1 MRTRISIT
9 AIFLLLCIFAGKAD
23 AQPNFVTKERYL
35 FAVTERLLDSAIQY
49 LIQNDFVAL
58 QKLMDTGLVAFL
70 KPGIRVH
77 VTKIYWRGKAQI
89 RLPGSTISLWVTN
102 DAIEAV
108 TAEERK

>member
-1 MRTRISIT
+1 MRTKISIT
-9 AIFLLLCIFAGKAD
+9 TILLLLCVFAGKAD
-23 AQPNFVTKERYL
+23 TQPNFVTKNGYL
-35 FAVTERLLDSAIQY
+35 FVVTERLLDNATQY

-89 RLPGSTISLWVTN
+89 RLPGSTISLWITN

>member
-1 MRTRISIT
+1 MRTKISIIT
-9 AIFLLLCIFAGKAD
+9 ILLLLCVFAGKAD
-23 AQPNFVTKERYL
+23 AQPNFVTKNGYL
-35 FAVTERLLDSAIQY
+35 FAVTETLLDNAVQY

-89 RLPGSTISLWVTN
+89 CLPGSTISLWVTN
-102 DAIEAV
+102 SAIEVV